1 MEEVKY
7 MKRNIKK
14 HNNILNLSLS
24 EKLKSNNQ
32 LNELEVECRGCNM
45 KGRELIWE
53 SFVSSISFRNL
64 DNSYLTLEEELDNKY
79 DPNAVMVV
87 VRGEMFGMAGYIG
100 KEFTNQIKGI
110 LNDCKE
116 YRLDMKDK
124 KECGKSKI
132 KVILKWSDK

>member
-1 MEEVKY
+1 MRK
-7 MKRNIKK
+7 NIKK
-14 HNNILNLSLS
+14 HNNILSLTLEKKLNL
-24 EKLKSNNQ
+24 NNQ
-32 LNELEVECRGCNM
+32 LHELEVECRGCNM
-45 KGRELIWE
+45 KGRELIWK
-53 SFVSSISFRNL
+53 SFVSSISFKEQE
-64 DNSYLTLEEELDNKY
+64 NSYLTLEEELDNKY
-79 DPNAVMVV
+79 DPNAVRVV
-87 VRGEMFGMAGYIG
+87 VRGEIFGMAGYIG